1 MAFLDNSGDII
12 LDAILTSTGRKR
24 MAQGRFRVTKF
35 ALGDDEINYA
45 LYDTTHPSG
54 SAYYDLEILQTPIL
68 EAMDKDISY
77 GLASHTRQDLLY
89 FPEIK
94 LNELII
100 DSWMQSGSSYWFAV
114 NSETYDKLKSEFG
127 SENYIQLAGVG
138 TSTKLIAE
146 IGIDNTDLP
155 PTKEAQKTYLGSTN
169 LIDRSVEV
177 FVDNRFI
184 NTVMGPR
191 RTAAFGNNTQGKLK
205 VNFGSLAQ
213 ASATSNTAGIKN
225 YNSFIVNTVPNNI
238 TEVDSVDISKY
249 TAVKGPKSSALAIAF
264 DVPSE
269 LKTTSTGVTSTKYSL
284 YGTVDSA
291 IFGGSDKYSYIDT
304 TVMIEGSTTS
314 AQAQVPIRIVRYT
327 GT

>member
-12 LDAILTSTGRKR
+12 LDAILTSVGRKR

-45 LYDTTHPSG
+45 LYDTTHASG

-68 EAMDKDISY
+68 EAMDRDISY

-100 DSWMQSGSSYWFAV
+100 DSWMQSGSTYWFAV

-127 SENYIQLAGVG
+127 SENYVMQAGVG
-138 TSTKLIAE
+138 TSTKLIVE

-155 PTKEAQKTYLGSTN
+155 PTKESSKTYLGSTN
-169 LIDRSVEV
+169 MVDRNVEV

-191 RTAAFGNNTQGKLK
+191 KTATFGNTLQGNIK
-205 VNFGSLAQ
+205 VNFGTLST
-213 ASATSNTAGIKN
+213 ASPTSNTTGIKN
-225 YNSFIVNTVPNNI
+225 YNSFIINGIANNI

-249 TAVKGPKSSALAIAF
+249 TAIRGPKSTATAMSF

-269 LKTTSTGVTSTKYSL
+269 LKTTSTGVASTKYSL
-284 YGTVDSA
+284 YGVANTAV
-291 IFGGSDKYSYIDT
+291 FGGSNLYSYIDT
-304 TVMIEGSTTS
+304 TVRLEGSTTS
-314 AQAQVPIRIVRYT
+314 AQAQVPVRIIRYS